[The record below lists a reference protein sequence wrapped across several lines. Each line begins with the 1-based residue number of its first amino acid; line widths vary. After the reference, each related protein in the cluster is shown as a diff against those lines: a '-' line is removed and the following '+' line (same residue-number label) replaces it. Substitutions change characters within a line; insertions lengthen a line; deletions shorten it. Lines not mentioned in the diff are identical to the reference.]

1 MTLNYILSVYEALIF
16 AAVMSMSLPIIVSII
31 FWLYDDKEQEQIDD
45 EYLDS
50 FINESFKNN

>member
-50 FINESFKNN
+50 FINESFKNK